1 VVGVIGTGAVL
12 VGAMVIYFVADLN
25 GVDNGV
31 ALFVFDEA
39 TLFGSVLCAFTAK
52 TII

>member
-1 VVGVIGTGAVL
+1 VL
-12 VGAMVIYFVADLN
+12 KVALN